1 MTTGEIASPSQHPDG
16 PPGADCPRWIVMLH
30 RPCCRRVCGLL
41 GQRLSDPAAGWWDGP
56 KTKRIAANQ
65 LRDAAVTRPERW
77 MWVYN
82 APSAGTRLCKT
93 GAAEHGD
100 SDLAEWIDRWHPEM
114 VICGHISTRRHGL
127 TVGVGSIDA
136 DGPGCSSR
144 VRRPHRFIGQACI
157 TQLVTST

>member
-1 MTTGEIASPSQHPDG
+1 
-16 PPGADCPRWIVMLH
+16 
-30 RPCCRRVCGLL
+30 
-41 GQRLSDPAAGWWDGP
+41 
-56 KTKRIAANQ
+56 
-65 LRDAAVTRPERW
+65 
-77 MWVYN
+77 MWVYH

-157 TQLVTST
+157 TQLVIANAKSRLLALVEYGGIGATTQQGSSRDPTIADDQIL